1 MSMHAAWMTHRSM
14 TADPSVKEQKLK
26 PGTVKRIF
34 SFARPYRT
42 NIIIYL
48 ATVVVDAALIVATP
62 LLLKR
67 LIDDGVIPKDPTVVT
82 NLAILV
88 GLLAIADAGINML
101 GRYFSSRIGEGLIY
115 DLRSL
120 VFAHVQKQSIAFFT
134 RTQTGALI
142 SRINSDV
149 IGAQQAFTATLL
161 CLNLQN

>member
-1 MSMHAAWMTHRSM
+1 MHAAWMTHRSM

-48 ATVVVDAALIVATP
+48 ATVVVDAGLVVATP

-67 LIDDGVIPKDPTVVT
+67 LIDDGVIPKDATVVT

-88 GLLAIADAGINML
+88 GLIAIADAGFNML
-101 GRYFSSRIGEGLIY
+101 GPL
-115 DLRSL
+115 LRPCQ
-120 VFAHVQKQSIAFFT
+120 V
-134 RTQTGALI
+134 
-142 SRINSDV
+142 
-149 IGAQQAFTATLL
+149 LL
-161 CLNLQN
+161 AMLSVCSW